1 MIEALRQT
9 EVAFSPTAPRDAS
22 LLNLSGLYVFVSLD
36 EPFGDEL
43 DAGWL
48 KGVVQAG
55 LLAAGIDGDAEVSLL
70 ITGDEIVRDLNA
82 EYRGLDETTDV
93 LSFSA
98 NHPGHWEGDGDGPP
112 EPSDH
117 ADFVLP
123 PGTPRPLG
131 EIIVSWPQAQRQ
143 AVEHGVSP
151 ERELAHLVIH
161 GALHLVG
168 YDHLGPE
175 DTARM
180 QALERKALGPLSF
193 DTPGTNGSSP
203 SP

>member
-1 MIEALRQT
+1 M
-9 EVAFSPTAPRDAS
+9 
-22 LLNLSGLYVFVSLD
+22 LNLSGLHVFVSLD
-36 EPFGDEL
+36 EPYGDHIDADWL
-43 DAGWL
+43 D
-48 KGVVQAG
+48 GVVQAG
-55 LLAAGIDGDAEVSLL
+55 LLAAGIDGNAEVSLL
-70 ITGDEIVRDLNA
+70 ITDDETVQSLNA

-98 NHPGHWEGDGDGPP
+98 DHPGHWEGDGDGPSENP
-112 EPSDH
+112 QHFE
-117 ADFVLP
+117 FVLP

-131 EIIVSWPQAQRQ
+131 EIVISWPQAQRQ

-151 ERELAHLVIH
+151 ERELAHLVVH

-175 DTARM
+175 DTQHM
-180 QALERKALGPLSF
+180 QALEREALESLSY
-193 DTPGTNGSSP
+193 DRPRTSGSGP

>member
-1 MIEALRQT
+1 MNGGPPAPLLTIEM
-9 EVAFSPTAPRDAS
+9 FP
-22 LLNLSGLYVFVSLD
+22 LLNLSGLHVFVSLD

-43 DAGWL
+43 DADWL
-48 KGVVQAG
+48 ESAVQAG

-70 ITGDEIVRDLNA
+70 ITGDETVRALNA
-82 EYRGLDETTDV
+82 EYRGLDDTTDV

-98 NHPGHWEGDGDGPP
+98 SHPGHWEGDGDGPP
-112 EPSDH
+112 ETPDH
-117 ADFVLP
+117 AEFVLP
-123 PGTPRPLG
+123 PGAPQPLG

-151 ERELAHLVIH
+151 ERELAHLVVH
-161 GALHLVG
+161 GALHLIG

-180 QALERKALGPLSF
+180 QALEREALESLSF
-193 DTPGTNGSSP
+193 DKLRMNRQARDERE
-203 SP
+203 

>member
-1 MIEALRQT
+1 M
-9 EVAFSPTAPRDAS
+9 PP
-22 LLNLSGLYVFVSLD
+22 LLNLSGLQVFVSID
-36 EPFGDEL
+36 DPFGGEI
-43 DAGWL
+43 DAGWIE
-48 KGVVQAG
+48 GVVRAG
-55 LLAAGIDGDAEVSLL
+55 LLAAGIGGDAEVSLL
-70 ITGDEIVRDLNA
+70 ITGDETVRNLNA
-82 EYRGLDETTDV
+82 EYRGLDEATDV

-98 NHPGHWEGDGDGPP
+98 EHPGHWEGDGDGPP
-112 EPSDH
+112 EPPDH

-143 AVEHGVSP
+143 AVEHSVGP

-175 DTARM
+175 DTAGM
-180 QALERKALGPLSF
+180 QALEREALEALSF
-193 DTPGTNGSSP
+193 DTFGANGSSP

>member
-1 MIEALRQT
+1 M
-9 EVAFSPTAPRDAS
+9 
-22 LLNLSGLYVFVSLD
+22 LNLSALQVFVSLD
-36 EPFGDEL
+36 EPYTADL
-43 DAGWL
+43 DARWL
-48 KGVVQAG
+48 ENVVRAG
-55 LLAAGIDGDAEVSLL
+55 LLAVDVDGDSEVSLL
-70 ITGDEIVRDLNA
+70 ITDDETVRTLNA

-98 NHPGHWEGDGDGPP
+98 DHPGHWEGEGDGPP
-112 EPSDH
+112 EN
-117 ADFVLP
+117 ADEPEFVLP
-123 PGTPRPLG
+123 PGIPQPLG

-151 ERELAHLVIH
+151 ERELAHLVVH

-175 DTARM
+175 DTPQM
-180 QALERKALGPLSF
+180 QALERKALQSLSP
-193 DTPGTNGSSP
+193 DTLMTNGSSP